1 MGLPARNWLPWNT
14 PDLVTLLT
22 LPESFWLVPI
32 DHRTGNRD
40 CVIQIT
46 FSRSS
51 VYSFSVS
58 VSHVGALDVLQGS
71 HALLHSYLV
80 QCCRALCFLSR
91 LSAKFH
97 PRNNDNLLHG
107 SSPILKSF
115 LKNYSWKT
123 DSRSFKQGN
132 KTRPISKHGSP
143 FRLSFRI
150 LSSHKSFHIKFW
162 FSMVLLG

>member
-1 MGLPARNWLPWNT
+1 MGLPARNWLSWNT

-22 LPESFWLVPI
+22 LPESFLLVPI

-58 VSHVGALDVLQGS
+58 VSHRRALDVLQGS
-71 HALLHSYLV
+71 HALLHSYPV
-80 QCCRALCFLSR
+80 QCCRALCFPSR
-91 LSAKFH
+91 VSAKLH
-97 PRNNDNLLHG
+97 PRNNDNLLHE

-115 LKNYSWKT
+115 LKNCFWKT
-123 DSRSFKQGN
+123 ERRLFKQGN
-132 KTRPISKHGSP
+132 KTRTISKHRIP
-143 FRLSFRI
+143 FRLSFQI
-150 LSSHKSFHIKFW
+150 LSSHKSFLIKFW
-162 FSMVLLG
+162 FSMVLLV